1 MNADLNKIGVNLR
14 KSAALCF
21 FVIISRLMIRIE
33 DIVEKVA
40 ANHAQADLDLLRRA
54 YLFSAK
60 EHKGQKR
67 ASGESYLV
75 HPLEVANILADMKL
89 DEVSVATGLLH
100 DVVEDTLVDLETIR
114 RYFGEEITHLVDGL
128 TKIAQISNI
137 SREEQQAENVRKMLL
152 AMVDDVR
159 VVLVKLADR
168 LHNMRTLQYLST
180 EKRKRIAEETME
192 IYAPIAHRLG
202 MGQLRGEL
210 EDLAFRHLHTEDYR
224 SLAEQLEKRRAE
236 HEAFLHATTA
246 RIEEKLREADVP
258 FVRVEGRVKRLY
270 SIYKKLRRQ
279 RIDLDQVYDLVAA
292 RIVTPDNDVRHC
304 YAALGVIHNTWKPVP
319 GHFKDSIGPPRDNLY
334 QSLHTSVI
342 GSKGQP
348 FEVQIR
354 TEEMHRIAEEGVA
367 AHWKYKEGKRG
378 AQEDDEAFQWLR
390 SLIEWT
396 QEVKDSRDFLE
407 TLKLD
412 LYPKDVYAFTPMG
425 KIIQLPRGAT
435 PVDFAYAIHTE
446 VGNTCMGA
454 RINGRMVPLRT
465 AIQNGDVVEII
476 RSQGAHPSRDW
487 LNFIKTSRARNRVRH
502 FIAEQQRAESIEI
515 GRKLFEKEAA
525 RFQLS
530 TKKLLSDGEGALKRI
545 AGEYGYGRVDDL
557 LAAIGYGKLV
567 PRNVIAKL
575 LGPEKF
581 EELDTQKESRLRSGM
596 RAVRRLIRLGDDA
609 IVVRGV
615 DDLMVTRARC
625 CNPLR
630 GEEIVG
636 YVTRGK
642 GVAVHSTQ
650 CKNVK
655 QLMVNPERIVEV
667 EWAGKSDKEAY
678 AVKLLAI
685 TENRTGMI
693 AGITGAISDMKT
705 GIRDARASVAEDEKG
720 RIEVT
725 VEVFDVKHL
734 ERVIGSI
741 KSVPGVLDVERLQGA
756 A

>member
-1 MNADLNKIGVNLR
+1 
-14 KSAALCF
+14 
-21 FVIISRLMIRIE
+21 MIRIE
-33 DIVEKVA
+33 DIIEKVGR
-40 ANHAQADLDLLRRA
+40 NHQQADLDLLRRA
-54 YLFSAK
+54 YFFSAR
-60 EHKGQKR
+60 EHKGQVR
-67 ASGESYLV
+67 ASGEPYLV
-75 HPLEVANILADMKL
+75 HPLEVANILADMRL
-89 DEVSVATGLLH
+89 DEVSVSTGLLH

-114 RYFGEEITHLVDGL
+114 KYFGDEVAHLVDGL
-128 TKIAQISNI
+128 TKIAQISNV
-137 SREEQQAENVRKMLL
+137 SKEEQEAENVRKMLL
-152 AMVDDVR
+152 AMVNDVR

-168 LHNMRTLQYLST
+168 LHNMRTLQFLKP
-180 EKRKRIAEETME
+180 EKRKRIAQETMD

-202 MGQLRGEL
+202 MGKLRGEL
-210 EDLAFRHLHTEDYR
+210 EDLSFQHLYPDDYR
-224 SLAEQLEKRRAE
+224 TITAQLEKRRAE
-236 HEAFLHATTA
+236 NEAFLKDVTG
-246 RIEEKLREADVP
+246 RIEEKMHEAEVP
-258 FVRVEGRVKRLY
+258 FVRIEGRVKRLY
-270 SIYKKLRRQ
+270 SIWKKLRRQ

-292 RIVTPDNDVRHC
+292 RVITPNEVRHC

-319 GHFKDSIGPPRDNLY
+319 GRIKDWIATPRDNLY

-342 GSKGQP
+342 GDKGQS

-354 TEEMHRIAEEGVA
+354 TQEMHHIAEEGVA
-367 AHWKYKEGKRG
+367 AHWKYKEGSRG
-378 AQEDDEAFQWLR
+378 AHDEDEALKALR
-390 SLIEWT
+390 SLVEWT
-396 QEVKDSRDFLE
+396 QEVKDSRDFLD

-425 KIIQLPRGAT
+425 KVIQLPRGAT
-435 PVDFAYAIHTE
+435 PIDFAYMIHSE
-446 VGNTCMGA
+446 VGNTCTGA

-465 AIQNGDVVEII
+465 QIQNGDVVEILTN
-476 RSQGAHPSRDW
+476 SNSHPSRDW

-502 FIAEQQRAESIEI
+502 FIAEQQRAESIDI

-530 TKKLLSDGEGALKRI
+530 AKKLLGDGDGEFKRI
-545 AGEYGYGRVDDL
+545 ANEYGYGRVEDL
-557 LAAIGYGKLV
+557 LAAIGYGKIV

-615 DDLMVTRARC
+615 DDLLVTRARC

-630 GEEIVG
+630 GEEIIG
-636 YVTRGK
+636 YITRGK
-642 GVAVHSTQ
+642 GVAVHART
-650 CKNVK
+650 CKNV
-655 QLMVNPERIVEV
+655 QALMVNPERIVEV
-667 EWAGKSDKEAY
+667 EWAGKSDNAAY

-705 GIRDARASVAEDEKG
+705 GIRDARASVADDDRG

-734 ERVIGSI
+734 DKVINSI
-741 KSVPGVLDVERLQGA
+741 KSVPGVLDVERLHGMA
-756 A
+756 